1 MPRPRLYS
9 TDAERQAAYRDRR
22 RQARDQAD
30 EATLPRPSALPNI
43 AARRRWTALL
53 QRAHADIEKAL
64 QEMQSY
70 YEERSEEWQESDR
83 GQELQEQIDELQT
96 LAGNLD
102 DLLIS

>member
-1 MPRPRLYS
+1 MSRPRLYS
-9 TDAERQAAYRDRR
+9 TNAERQAAYRAAKKRR
-22 RQARDQAD
+22 LDQAD

-53 QRAHADIEKAL
+53 QRAHTDIEKAL

-70 YEERSEEWQESDR
+70 YEDRSEEWQESDR

-96 LAGNLD
+96 LASNLD